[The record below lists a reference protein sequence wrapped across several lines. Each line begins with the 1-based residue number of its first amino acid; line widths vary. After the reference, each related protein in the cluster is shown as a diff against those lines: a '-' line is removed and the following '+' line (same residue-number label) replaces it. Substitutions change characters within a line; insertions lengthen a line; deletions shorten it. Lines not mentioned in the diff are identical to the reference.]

1 MDKQKISTLKQQF
14 DAHVYRVEDTAIEFC
29 YARELM
35 LVLGYDRW
43 ENFQNAIEKAQK
55 SFKNIN
61 ISIENHFRDVTKM
74 VNIFALPIRKQDQLL

>member
-14 DAHVYRVEDTAIEFC
+14 DAHVHHVEETTIEFC

-43 ENFQNAIEKAQK
+43 ENFQNAIDKVQK
-55 SFKNIN
+55 YFENSK

-74 VNIFALPIRKQDQLL
+74 VMNPTGDKA